1 MTISDKHLILGVS
14 GGIAAYKSVELL
26 RLMTKQGA
34 QVRVVMTENACRF
47 VGPTT
52 FQALSGNPV
61 CTNLFEKSGDASIRH
76 IDWAQEA
83 DAVVIAPATANII
96 GKMANG
102 LADDALSTLML
113 AVTCPVVICP
123 SMNTHMYESPAVER
137 NLDTL
142 RKDGLYVL
150 EPDAGELA
158 CGTTGPGRLPDPP
171 EIMDRLIGF
180 LTPNDLTDK
189 HVLVTA
195 GPTRE
200 PMDPVRYISNPSS
213 GKMGF
218 AVARAAEQRGAE
230 VTLVSGPTQL
240 PDPFHMEVI
249 RVETAEE
256 MADVVFTR
264 LDTADI
270 VIKTAAVSD
279 YRPETYVDRKVK
291 KGENEK
297 SLRLVKNRDILREVG
312 KRKQD
317 RFLVGF
323 AAETED
329 LENHAGK
336 KLAEKNLDIIVG
348 NIVGRPDSGFGS
360 DLNRVTLFL
369 KDGRKESLPS
379 MDKDEVA
386 HILLDRVAALCK

>member
-1 MTISDKHLILGVS
+1 
-14 GGIAAYKSVELL
+14 
-26 RLMTKQGA
+26 
-34 QVRVVMTENACRF
+34 
-47 VGPTT
+47 
-52 FQALSGNPV
+52 
-61 CTNLFEKSGDASIRH
+61 
-76 IDWAQEA
+76 
-83 DAVVIAPATANII
+83 
-96 GKMANG
+96 
-102 LADDALSTLML
+102 
-113 AVTCPVVICP
+113 
-123 SMNTHMYESPAVER
+123 
-137 NLDTL
+137 
-142 RKDGLYVL
+142 
-150 EPDAGELA
+150 
-158 CGTTGPGRLPDPP
+158 
-171 EIMDRLIGF
+171 MDRLIGF

-230 VTLVSGPTQL
+230 VTLVSGPAQL
-240 PDPFHMEVI
+240 PDPFHVEVI

-256 MADVVFTR
+256 MADVVFAR
-264 LDTADI
+264 LDAADI

-279 YRPETYVDRKVK
+279 YRPEAYVDRKVK